1 MFKIIRPN
9 TITRLNN
16 IHLRRNCNL
25 KCNDRCTNL
34 ISEQNQILN
43 LMGKQIRIITTI
55 TVVNFLTP
63 LIVAGS
69 FSVAN
74 LISKIMN

>member
-1 MFKIIRPN
+1 MMIRTFLRPN
-9 TITRLNN
+9 LIRRFTIRT
-16 IHLRRNCNL
+16 NCNL